1 VSFRGRWTSPETVK
15 VQVARSTFGTDPAW
29 RTGHFSV
36 RYWPGGRRAGSYPA
50 SATLA
55 SAFDLNRG
63 TLPRLTRVLSVS
75 VRAAPRPR
83 SYVRVAGPDAED
95 YLQRMLS
102 NDVTAG
108 ELVDALLLTPKGRLI
123 APLRAWRRGAED
135 FLLLTEPEL
144 GEVVRATL
152 LRSRFAAKCEI
163 ELEEHTSAV
172 VFGEAAGLPG
182 EIPGTVEV
190 LDRTMPGGVEAADL
204 ERARIEAAVP
214 AWGKEL
220 DDSILPAEAG
230 LDETHIS
237 FTKGC
242 YPGQEPIARLRNRGH
257 VNRRLRVLEV
267 GSASAGDEIDQEGK
281 TVGRVTSAVPGLALG
296 YVRVEVPDVAELEIG
311 GSKARLH

>member
-1 VSFRGRWTSPETVK
+1 
-15 VQVARSTFGTDPAW
+15 
-29 RTGHFSV
+29 
-36 RYWPGGRRAGSYPA
+36 
-50 SATLA
+50 
-55 SAFDLNRG
+55 
-63 TLPRLTRVLSVS
+63 
-75 VRAAPRPR
+75 
-83 SYVRVAGPDAED
+83 VAGPDAED
-95 YLQRMLS
+95 YLQRMVS

-123 APLRAWRRGAED
+123 APVRVWRRGPED

-172 VFGEAAGLPG
+172 VFGEADGLSG
-182 EIPGTVEV
+182 ELPGTVEV
-190 LDRTMPGGVEAADL
+190 LDADVTATVGEDEL
-204 ERARIEAAVP
+204 ERARIEAGVP
-214 AWGKEL
+214 SWGKEL

-257 VNRRLRVLEV
+257 VNRRLWVLEV
-267 GSASAGDEIDQEGK
+267 ERARPGGEIRYEGRA
-281 TVGRVTSAVPGLALG
+281 VGRVTSAVPGLALG
-296 YVRVEVPDVAELEIG
+296 FVRTEIPDEAELEIDG
-311 GSKARLH
+311 VAARPR